1 MISFLSIWMSS
12 TMLPTRC
19 RGSCLPS
26 WMCQPESG
34 FSWEPPPVF
43 ERIASLILFFLQF
56 AHLCLWPW
64 SLISICFLVICFLF
78 TSFLERFFSCG
89 VPGHLLLSA
98 LAIIQRFK
106 TSALKFP
113 VAFPFGLSFQLTSEM
128 CSIISALGSMLGC
141 KPNFPNSARALK
153 FEMLWANADWSDA
166 IISLCFCS
174 LIAKINNVTHCCKD
188 IDRFK
193 WNPCKCVPP
202 PGLTMSMHIPYHP
215 KRQMKSCIN
224 TVDGVG
230 WSDEMKGKKLKKD
243 LVGRWDVM

>member
-12 TMLPTRC
+12 TMLPTQC

-153 FEMLWANADWSDA
+153 FEMLWAKADWSDA

-174 LIAKINNVTHCCKD
+174 LIADWQGEIQVVLKS
-188 IDRFK
+188 
-193 WNPCKCVPP
+193 
-202 PGLTMSMHIPYHP
+202 TMLLIAV
-215 KRQMKSCIN
+215 RI
-224 TVDGVG
+224 
-230 WSDEMKGKKLKKD
+230 
-243 LVGRWDVM
+243 